1 MDKIKIINANFFNN
15 NYLNSKLFTSLNEI
29 CVENQKYT
37 VSKYNS
43 FFDNHIIIDY
53 KNPLVIECKND
64 LKNSNFILDNE
75 EINEKEYL
83 NILSK
88 KEIIINDILNS
99 QAVSIQLYC
108 NFIKLFLLSFIKE
121 TIFLDDD
128 IFICNQKDFLKSII
142 QSRMLNIPCINRRI
156 KAKYNYNNLNIF
168 KKINKFRK
176 EFPIVMRDSDFVK
189 RLKLKEKFFS
199 LKGICHIL
207 YNESLIKK
215 IFIIK
220 NEKDFYK
227 IRNLSNN
234 GENKIIEKYL
244 LELHAPI
251 AVKYDTVNFIEY
263 YSFDEYG
270 KQTFDKIKKECNSEI
285 IEL

>member
-15 NYLNSKLFTSLNEI
+15 NYLNSKLFTPLNKI
-29 CVENQKYT
+29 CVENQKHI

-43 FFDNHIIIDY
+43 FFDNHMIVDY
-53 KNPLVIECKND
+53 TNPLVIECKND
-64 LKNSNFILDNE
+64 LKNSNFFLDNE

-88 KEIIINDILNS
+88 KKLIINDILNS
-99 QAVSIQLYC
+99 QAVSIQFYC
-108 NFIKLFLLSFIKE
+108 DFIKLFLLSSIKE

-128 IFICNQKDFLKSII
+128 TFICNQKDFLKSII
-142 QSRMLNIPCINRRI
+142 QSRMLNIPCLNSGNE
-156 KAKYNYNNLNIF
+156 AMYNCNNLNIF
-168 KKINKFRK
+168 KKIYEFRK
-176 EFPIVMRDSDFVK
+176 EFPLVTRDSDFVK
-189 RLKLKEKFFS
+189 RLKLKEKIFS

-220 NEKDFYK
+220 NEEDFYK
-227 IRNLSNN
+227 IRNLSSNS
-234 GENKIIEKYL
+234 ENKIIEKYL

-251 AVKYDTVNFIEY
+251 AVKYDTINFIEY